1 MREGWLG
8 AGHPGRLGPLSWL
21 LSQAAELVHRAVQA
35 HRWCGGEA
43 PAQRCTVPLPPGL
56 WLQHVTSRP
65 RAVGRWTPHHDG
77 QRHKAT
83 SHGAWRQR
91 GKAPGPGQTCPHHL
105 VTGRP
110 EPQPPV
116 VRQRPFASGALSPLG
131 LQGAH
136 RPRGLWRGA
145 QPPAFWHWRWQVGG
159 PCQTQAAGGTG
170 AGRRRRAFRPRV
182 SWAQMEFLIVFRL
195 AAEAPGEGR
204 AWEPSSGS
212 GDARGAGFRFGG
224 HGSGRAGLGP
234 DIEQDGS
241 VLTWVHACWD
251 WTSIRT

>member
-1 MREGWLG
+1 MQAIPGGWDHSPGSYHRRQSLFTEPSRLTGG
-8 AGHPGRLGPLSWL
+8 AEVRPQLRDAPCPFHPVCGYNTSPVGPGQWGGGPHIMTGRG
-21 LSQAAELVHRAVQA
+21 
-35 HRWCGGEA
+35 
-43 PAQRCTVPLPPGL
+43 T
-56 WLQHVTSRP
+56 RP
-65 RAVGRWTPHHDG
+65 RHMGHGGRGED
-77 QRHKAT
+77 
-83 SHGAWRQR
+83 
-91 GKAPGPGQTCPHHL
+91 PGPGQTCPHHL
-105 VTGRP
+105 VTSRP

-182 SWAQMEFLIVFRL
+182 SWAQMEFLTSFRL
-195 AAEAPGEGR
+195 AAEDLGEGR